1 MKKKKLLAIGV
12 VGLSIIFTSVGVFAT
27 DGVLSDAQKA
37 SIEANPVNNLNI
49 SGSTKVSDIV
59 NINSEYYQKIML
71 KLSSYKEG
79 SILTGA
85 IKDGAS
91 ISDILTSSLAYANIN
106 KDNFDSYKA
115 MMLATSELLI
125 DIDKTTD
132 SAERVAKEEKA
143 ADMINPSYGSMVF
156 GKNSKGDT
164 TVSIEKNNQMI
175 FQIDAVSAEKL
186 TEVINSI
193 NNYDEFSAFLTELGI
208 K

>member
-1 MKKKKLLAIGV
+1 MKKKKILAIAV
-12 VGLSIIFTSVGVFAT
+12 VGLSIIFTSVGVLAT

-49 SGSTKVSDIV
+49 SGSTKISDIV

-115 MMLATSELLI
+115 MMLATSDLLI

-132 SAERVAKEEKA
+132 SAERAAKEEKA
-143 ADMINPSYGSMVF
+143 ADMINPSYGIMVF

-164 TVSIEKNNQMI
+164 TVSIEKNNQII

-193 NNYDEFSAFLTELGI
+193 NTYDEFSAFLTELGI